1 MATPPAL
8 HHSLLRPTVLHILR
22 AAGYHSTRSSVL
34 DTVTDLAAR
43 YMLLLAQSTATHASL
58 NHCEPELSLE
68 ISIQDVRMAM
78 QDCGAL
84 LPEKTL
90 EEQEREGIEDTRGV
104 DAFIEWATGPA
115 NQEIR
120 RIALEGA
127 DAKEDYLTGKSHITF
142 LIVRI
147 LNDPSSQEET

>member
-1 MATPPAL
+1 
-8 HHSLLRPTVLHILR
+8 
-22 AAGYHSTRSSVL
+22 
-34 DTVTDLAAR
+34 
-43 YMLLLAQSTATHASL
+43 
-58 NHCEPELSLE
+58 
-68 ISIQDVRMAM
+68 M